1 MNAVSP
7 LASGGEGSAL
17 PGPRKRQKP
26 KKHPAEKRNQD
37 RAVMLTLQPDGSFRA
52 ANEAAREHLKAQRF
66 EKLERVVAYIYRVRD
81 EVSFRK
87 AHRFAK
93 LLRENTPAFDGLT
106 DHEVLKKLQVDH
118 GIACTRQKMLL
129 PKAAQQTFG
138 VTHMNVLTPRS
149 LAPGFMD
156 QGEWEAVWKQLAA
169 AAAEEYFGSI
179 DAGVVEELLK
189 LMPQEPT

>member
-1 MNAVSP
+1 MTAATVV
-7 LASGGEGSAL
+7 ASGGTGSAL
-17 PGPRKRQKP
+17 PGKRVRA

-37 RAVMLTLQPDGSFRA
+37 RAVMMKLEADGSFRA
-52 ANEAAREHLKAQRF
+52 ANEEARQWLKAQRF
-66 EKLERVVAYIYRVRD
+66 HIDERVVAYFYRVRD
-81 EVSFRK
+81 EAAFRK

-118 GIACTRQKMLL
+118 GIACVRQKMLL

-138 VTHMNVLTPRS
+138 VTHMQVLTPRS

-156 QGEWEAVWKQLAA
+156 EGEWQAVWHKLAN

-179 DAGVVEELLK
+179 DAAVVDELLK
-189 LMPQEPT
+189 LMPRDPA